1 MTSPAAAAGPVLVL
15 GASGK
20 TGRAVTRAL
29 AARGVRVRAAVR
41 PGRPTAAVLAAGA
54 HEAVPVDLETGQGLA
69 EASRGAAAV
78 YHLAPNV
85 HPDEVGMAERVCAA
99 AERAAVGRLVFHSVL
114 HPDDVS
120 MPHHAR
126 KARAE
131 DVVRASPLPWTV
143 LRPAAYHQNLLGA
156 ALRGRIAVP
165 HDLDAPFTNVDLG
178 DVAEVAAQA
187 LTGAAPAGG
196 THELAGPET
205 LSVRALAAVATDV
218 LGRPVHAERVTLAD
232 WAAGPAAALPE
243 QARADLVAM
252 FRAYDAT
259 GLVGRSDE
267 LTELLGRTPTTWAQ
281 LLVEPDTTTE
291 RSTT

>member
-29 AARGVRVRAAVR
+29 AARGVRVRATVR

-114 HPDDVS
+114 HPDDS

-131 DVVRASPLPWTV
+131 VVVRDARLPWTV

-187 LTGAAPAGG
+187 LTGALPAGG

-205 LSVRALAAVATDV
+205 LSVRALAEVATDV
-218 LGRPVHAERVTLAD
+218 LGRPVHAEQVTLAD

-243 QARADLVAM
+243 RARADLVAM
-252 FRAYDAT
+252 FLAYDAT